1 LEGGKFF
8 FNTVREGDSVLF
20 ATEDENDAHN
30 WVMAFYRATGQAHKP
45 TPPVSTGKNSSVLT
59 ANQGADNDRAR
70 KHGMEEFIA
79 KDPVGAG
86 HHDMFS
92 DLQKWSLDWRLKDPF
107 ASLGWF
113 TPGQIFVLDEYC
125 ARYGVRSCFRHLRYL
140 EDLLD
145 RSEKNV
151 LVDPTLI
158 HFSYAYCA
166 SHVHGNR

>member
-1 LEGGKFF
+1 MEGGKFF

-107 ASLGWF
+107 ASLVRLQKNTF
-113 TPGQIFVLDEYC
+113 PGNTSK
-125 ARYGVRSCFRHLRYL
+125 AS
-140 EDLLD
+140 LLD
-145 RSEKNV
+145 TVV
-151 LVDPTLI
+151 LKKLGSIYSKSTKI
-158 HFSYAYCA
+158 QFSP
-166 SHVHGNR
+166 SILELDH

>member
-1 LEGGKFF
+1 MEGGKFF

-92 DLQKWSLDWRLKDPF
+92 DLQLHDQHMP
-107 ASLGWF
+107 
-113 TPGQIFVLDEYC
+113 
-125 ARYGVRSCFRHLRYL
+125 
-140 EDLLD
+140 
-145 RSEKNV
+145 
-151 LVDPTLI
+151 
-158 HFSYAYCA
+158 
-166 SHVHGNR
+166 